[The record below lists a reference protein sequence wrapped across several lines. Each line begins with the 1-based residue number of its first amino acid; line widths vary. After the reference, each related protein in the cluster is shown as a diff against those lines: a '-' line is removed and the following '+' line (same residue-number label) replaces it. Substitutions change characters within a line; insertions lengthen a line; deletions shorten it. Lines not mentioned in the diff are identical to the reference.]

1 MALAAVAASVVAASV
16 VVAAATAAPRPVR
29 ATGPAPA
36 AVPTF
41 LPRSVLASG
50 ATRPSPVLRTSS
62 TAVAASVAVVASVVV
77 AAAGAA
83 VWPPSRNAH
92 PLHHPRFPHPC
103 FAFACISFPVGLF
116 FWTACSTSRAV
127 VKRRL

>member
-1 MALAAVAASVVAASV
+1 MTVLLCEFALAPCLLLPEGAIHKLVGRLAQPDWPPFTQEVVALAAVAASVVAASV
-16 VVAAATAAPRPVR
+16 VVAAASAAPRPVR

-62 TAVAASVAVVASVVV
+62 TAVVASVVV

-83 VWPPSRNAH
+83 V
-92 PLHHPRFPHPC
+92 
-103 FAFACISFPVGLF
+103 
-116 FWTACSTSRAV
+116 
-127 VKRRL
+127 